1 MVYHFKSLSL
11 FKTLVTST
19 GTYTEGSVHK
29 CAPKPTVLITGGNL
43 LATLAPTPSTSIEV
57 IPKNGDIFRRME
69 ISTPYVPGPIPTR
82 KELCNPTEAQPSF
95 LTMEYESTN
104 ILVYGWID
112 DITAK
117 VNKGNFYS
125 YIIDWH
131 VDWWLTA
138 GNLAS
143 YGSGRL
149 LRGPQSYARPSSV
162 ESRYWKYAGARDLVV
177 DANNDPEDYWVLVV
191 FTDASNNWTRL
202 KMRYWQPGHA
212 IPHIPNP
219 YSVPDWSQIYS
230 GYLDEWLELD
240 PDVIIGAYICPT
252 RPGPNLAGNIW
263 LNTQQ
268 TMATY
273 EDTLGAATGTR
284 YMSWVTPYATDDFTK
299 YVLVDPMGSVVGT
312 VPWGLPFNKITMG
325 LDIGTNGVNF
335 LVHFGNGDTVGIG
348 EGRTMTIPLQT
359 LPVNSN
365 AWSSYNYSGERE
377 YDKTSK
383 KIQQD
388 QAAANGIAGIGTGII
403 GGAIAGSMV
412 APGPGTVAGAAAG
425 AISGIV
431 GLGVSYASTGNFNKA
446 EQEAVDRLKSNQ
458 ASNVILSAGGRAWQH
473 YSSILGG
480 RWQLVWLERDTV
492 SAAELTAEQSEIGY
506 ATDTIL
512 ASASTVIANKGPL
525 RIQDLQVS
533 GLCPE
538 GNRYISAMFAR
549 GVHLD

>member
-1 MVYHFKSLSL
+1 MAYHFKNLSL
-11 FKTLVTST
+11 YKTLVTT
-19 GTYTEGSVHK
+19 DGTYTEGSVHK
-29 CAPKPTVLITGGNL
+29 CAPKPTVLSTGGNL
-43 LATLAPTPSTSIEV
+43 IATLAPQPSTTIEV

-69 ISTPYVPGPIPTR
+69 IGEPYKPIQNPTR
-82 KELCNPTEAQPSF
+82 KNLCDPTEPQPCF
-95 LTMEYESTN
+95 LTVEYESTG

-112 DITAK
+112 NITAK

-138 GNLAS
+138 GNLAT

-162 ESRYWKYAGARDLVV
+162 ESRYWKYKGARDLIV
-177 DANNDPEDYWVLVV
+177 DANYDPEDYWVLVV
-191 FTDASNNWTRL
+191 FSNTDSNWSRL
-202 KMRYWQPGHA
+202 KMRYWQPGHT
-212 IPHIPNP
+212 IPNIPNP
-219 YSVPDWSQIYS
+219 YNTPDWWTVYS

-240 PDVIIGAYICPT
+240 SETIIGAYVCPICP
-252 RPGPNLAGNIW
+252 GPILAGNIW
-263 LNTQQ
+263 LNTAQ
-268 TMATY
+268 TEATY
-273 EDTLGAATGTR
+273 EDELGHVNAIR
-284 YMSWVTPYATDDFTK
+284 NISWVTPVMTDDFTK
-299 YVLVDPMGSVVGT
+299 YVLADPMGSIVGT
-312 VPWGLPFNKITMG
+312 IPWGLPFNRITMG
-325 LDIGTNGVNF
+325 LDAGTNGVN
-335 LVHFGNGDTVGIG
+335 LVIHFGNGSTEIG
-348 EGRTMTIPLQT
+348 EGRTMTIPLQL

-377 YDKTSK
+377 YDKTVK
-383 KIQQD
+383 RIQQD

-431 GLGVSYASTGNFNKA
+431 GLGVGYASTGNFNKT
-446 EQEAVDRLKSNQ
+446 EQKAVDKLKSNQ
-458 ASNVILSAGGRAWQH
+458 ASNVILSAGGKAWKD
-473 YSSILGG
+473 YTFLGG
-480 RWQLVWLERDTV
+480 RWQLVELERDTV

-512 ASASTVIANKGPL
+512 ASASTLIASKGPL
-525 RIQDLQVS
+525 QIENLQVS